1 VWVGV
6 GACRENTPKIL
17 LWPPLHCESN
27 LRRRRQ
33 RAGGWLECRTMI
45 ITRYLSK
52 QILQTTAALSFILL
66 VVAVLGRLL
75 KYLAQASQGDLDPG
89 VLFLLMSYRLPDFL
103 QLILPIALLLGIL
116 LAYGRL
122 YAESE
127 MTVLVACGIGSRRLL
142 QITLLS
148 AAFVAAATAMLTL
161 YLTPRGMVS
170 ANNLMEAQKNLSEFD
185 VMVPGLFQDI
195 SRGARTT
202 YAERIDAAGMH
213 NVFMHESAR
222 NRVIVAETAV
232 PLEDAEGKRFV
243 LFRNGSITEGIS
255 GSAGYTLTRFDE
267 LGVRL
272 PPRTISFEAAL
283 EEQAMGSLALF
294 ASTDPLHQAELQW
307 RLSLVLFIPVL
318 ALIAVPLSKVSPREG
333 RFARLVPAVLV
344 YIAYFGLLLVSR
356 EQLARAALPAWLG
369 LWWVH
374 VLFAVLGWALF
385 TERLSAAAFD
395 RWRHGKA

>member
-1 VWVGV
+1 MQ
-6 GACRENTPKIL
+6 A
-17 LWPPLHCESN
+17 
-27 LRRRRQ
+27 
-33 RAGGWLECRTMI
+33 MI
-45 ITRYLSK
+45 ITRYLTR
-52 QILQTTAALSFILL
+52 QILQATFALSFILL

-75 KYLAQASQGDLDPG
+75 KYLSQASQGELDPG

-127 MTVLVACGIGSRRLL
+127 MTVLVACGVGSRRLL

-148 AAFVAAATAMLTL
+148 AALVTVATAFLTL

-170 ANNLMEAQKNLSEFD
+170 ASVLLEAQKNLSEFD
-185 VMVPGLFQDI
+185 VMVPGLFQDLN
-195 SRGARTT
+195 RGARTT
-202 YAERIDAAGMH
+202 YAERIDAEGMQE
-213 NVFMHESAR
+213 VFMHESAG

-232 PLEDAEGKRFV
+232 PLEGADGERFI

-255 GSAGYTLTRFDE
+255 GDSGYTLTRFDE

-272 PPRTISFEAAL
+272 PSRSISFDTTL
-283 EEQAMGSLALF
+283 EEQAMDNRTLLA
-294 ASTDPLHQAELQW
+294 SDDPAHTAELQW

-318 ALIAVPLSKVSPREG
+318 ALLAVPLSKVSPREG
-333 RFARLVPAVLV
+333 RFARLVPAILL

-356 EQLARAALPAWLG
+356 EQVARGNLPAWIG

-374 VLFAVLGWALF
+374 AVFVALGWALF
-385 TERLSAAAFD
+385 TERLSSTVID
-395 RWRHGKA
+395 RWRHAKA

>member
-1 VWVGV
+1 
-6 GACRENTPKIL
+6 
-17 LWPPLHCESN
+17 
-27 LRRRRQ
+27 
-33 RAGGWLECRTMI
+33 MI
-45 ITRYLSK
+45 ITRYLTR
-52 QILQTTAALSFILL
+52 QILQATFALTFILL

-75 KYLAQASQGDLDPG
+75 KYLAQASQGELDPG

-127 MTVLVACGIGSRRLL
+127 MTVLVACGVGSRRLL
-142 QITLLS
+142 RITLLS
-148 AAFVAAATAMLTL
+148 AGLVSLATAFLAL

-170 ANNLMEAQKNLSEFD
+170 ASALLEAQENLSEFD
-185 VMVPGLFQDI
+185 VMVPGLFQDLN
-195 SRGARTT
+195 RGTRTT
-202 YAERIDAAGMH
+202 YAERIDAEGMH
-213 NVFMHESAR
+213 EVFMHESAG

-232 PLEDAEGKRFV
+232 PLEDAAGERFV
-243 LFRNGSITEGIS
+243 LFRNGSITEGVN
-255 GSAGYTLTRFDE
+255 GNAGYTLTRFDE

-272 PPRTISFEAAL
+272 PPRNISFDVAL
-283 EEQAMGSLALF
+283 EEQAMGIRALLA
-294 ASTDPLHQAELQW
+294 SDDPLHEAELQW

-318 ALIAVPLSKVSPREG
+318 ALLAVPLSKVSPREG
-333 RFARLVPAVLV
+333 RFARLVPAVLL

-356 EQLARAALPAWLG
+356 EQLARDNLPGWLG

-374 VLFAVLGWALF
+374 MLFAILGWALF
-385 TERLSAAAFD
+385 TERLSAAAID